1 LKDLEIIKENY
12 TDPQIL
18 TLDIEEKELADNDN
32 TFLNANNIYTEVE
45 GEVGKNLKLKDNQR
59 VNLVGI
65 IKSRFGTA
73 EDARKSSEKR
83 WLSAYSNYR
92 GLYKKGVKFRDSEKS
107 RIFVKITKTKVL
119 AAFGQLVDV
128 IFGAGIFPIGISETK
143 LPEGERKNAHLDT
156 QNPSPTLESPDNI
169 GNRLEDETDNPYD
182 VGYEGDGRILAAGE
196 TLGRGEYSKTVE
208 ETAEESGMLVEGLN
222 PNPQVFELSPA
233 KKAARAMEKLIHD
246 QIEESKGSSEI
257 RNSLLEAS
265 LLGTGILK
273 GPFNF
278 NKKLN
283 KWEMDEDN
291 NRVYAPLEVRVPR
304 IEFVSCWD
312 FYPDPQ
318 ATNVDECEFIIHRH
332 KMNRSQLR
340 QLRNMPYFNEDAI
353 RDCLREGPNYIEKGF
368 EDQLKDQMS
377 SPDESGSSNFE
388 VLEYWGIMDAE
399 YAREVGIDLD
409 EEIDDLDE
417 VQINA
422 WVCGNMLLRAVVNP
436 FSPYR
441 IPYHAFPYEKNPYN
455 FFGIGVAEN
464 MDDSQQIMNGHARM
478 AIDNL
483 ALAGSLVFDVDESAL
498 VGGQTMEVYPG
509 KIFRRQ
515 AGMPGQSIYGLKFPN
530 TAPENMMMFD
540 RFRQLA
546 DEQTGIPSY
555 SHGQT
560 GVQSMT
566 RTASGMSML
575 LGAASLNIKT
585 VVKNIDDFLLK
596 PLGES
601 YFQWNMQFFEG
612 DLDIAGDLEVKA
624 TGTNSMMQKEVRS
637 QRLTMFLQT
646 AQSPAIAPFVK
657 ISKLVSELAYSLDL
671 DPDEILNDPDEAAI
685 MAQIIGMQNAG
696 QTTGP
701 EAEAVGGQPGVMGG
715 VQGAPQ
721 QPQELGTTGTGGGN
735 IGTGN
740 VPLAGEAEFSGTPRA
755 AGGAGQGS
763 PI

>member
-1 LKDLEIIKENY
+1 MFEDTIEN
-12 TDPQIL
+12 
-18 TLDIEEKELADNDN
+18 K
-32 TFLNANNIYTEVE
+32 
-45 GEVGKNLKLKDNQR
+45 
-59 VNLVGI
+59 
-65 IKSRFGTA
+65 
-73 EDARKSSEKR
+73 
-83 WLSAYSNYR
+83 
-92 GLYKKGVKFRDSEKS
+92 
-107 RIFVKITKTKVL
+107 
-119 AAFGQLVDV
+119 
-128 IFGAGIFPIGISETK
+128 
-143 LPEGERKNAHLDT
+143 
-156 QNPSPTLESPDNI
+156 
-169 GNRLEDETDNPYD
+169 
-182 VGYEGDGRILAAGE
+182 
-196 TLGRGEYSKTVE
+196 
-208 ETAEESGMLVEGLN
+208 AEEEGLLQEGLT
-222 PNPQVFELSPA
+222 PNPQIPELSPA
-233 KKAARAMEKLIHD
+233 QKAARRMEKLIHD
-246 QIEESKGSSEI
+246 QIEESNGSAEI
-257 RNSLLEAS
+257 RNGLLEGA
-265 LLGTGILK
+265 LLGTGIIK

-283 KWEMDEDN
+283 KWDTTEDGT
-291 NRVYAPLEVRVPR
+291 RVYNPLEVRVPR

-312 FYPDPQ
+312 FYPDPA
-318 ATNVDECEFIIHRH
+318 ATNIDECEYVVHRH

-340 QLRNMPYFNEDAI
+340 QLRNMPYFDEDAI
-353 RDCLREGPNYIEKGF
+353 RQCIQDGPNYEDKDF
-368 EDQLKDQMS
+368 ESQLRDDYNS
-377 SPDESGSSNFE
+377 DEGYMPNFE

-409 EEIDDLDE
+409 ENIDDLDE

-422 WVCGNMLLRAVVNP
+422 WICGNKLLRAVINP
-436 FSPYR
+436 FTPYR
-441 IPYHAFPYEKNPYN
+441 IPYNAFPYERNPYN
-455 FFGIGVAEN
+455 FFGIGIAEN

-483 ALAGSLVFDVDESAL
+483 AMAGSLVFDVDESAL
-498 VGGQTMEVYPG
+498 VGGQNMEVYPG

-585 VVKNIDDFLLK
+585 VVKNLDDFLLK

-612 DLDIAGDLEVKA
+612 ALDVAGDLEVKA
-624 TGTNSMMQKEVRS
+624 TGTNSLMQKEVRS

-671 DPDEILNDPDEAAI
+671 DPDEILNDPEEAAI
-685 MAQIIGMQNAG
+685 MAQIIGMQNVG
-696 QTTGP
+696 QNTG
-701 EAEAVGGQPGVMGG
+701 EETQPGSQQPTGMGG
-715 VQGAPQ
+715 LAGTPVEPQDLGA
-721 QPQELGTTGTGGGN
+721 TGTGGGN
-735 IGTGN
+735 IGIGN
-740 VPLAGEAEFSGTPRA
+740 VPVAGEDTFSGTVGIPT
-755 AGGAGQGS
+755 GAG
-763 PI
+763 

>member
-1 LKDLEIIKENY
+1 MAE
-12 TDPQIL
+12 
-18 TLDIEEKELADNDN
+18 NDN
-32 TFLNANNIYTEVE
+32 TFLNADYIYEEVE
-45 GEVGKNLKLKDNQR
+45 GEAGKNLSLEEGQQI
-59 VNLVGI
+59 NLVGI
-65 IKSRFGTA
+65 IKSRFASA
-73 EDARKSSEKR
+73 EESRESDEKR
-83 WLSAYSNYR
+83 WLKSYENYR
-92 GLYKKGVKFRDSEKS
+92 GLYNKSVKFRESEKS

-128 IFGAGIFPIGISETK
+128 IFGTGKFPIGIGETK
-143 LPEGERKNAHLDT
+143 MPEGEKEDAYLDIQNAQPGIET
-156 QNPSPTLESPDNI
+156 NIPDNI
-169 GNRLEDETDNPYD
+169 GNRLEDEPVENIYD
-182 VGYEGDGRILAAGE
+182 VGYEGDGRTLKAGA
-196 TLGRGEYSKTVE
+196 TLGTGMFEDSLEDQADALGLLKEGTSADPSKIE
-208 ETAEESGMLVEGLN
+208 I
-222 PNPQVFELSPA
+222 SPA
-233 KKAARAMEKLIHD
+233 QRAARRMEKLVHD
-246 QIEESKGSSEI
+246 QIEESNGGSEI
-257 RNSLLEAS
+257 RNALLEAS
-265 LLGTGILK
+265 LLGTGIVK

-278 NKKLN
+278 NKKLH
-283 KWEMDEDN
+283 KWDN
-291 NRVYAPLEVRVPR
+291 NEEGERVYNPLEVRVPR

-312 FYPDPQ
+312 FYPDPA
-318 ATNVDECEFIIHRH
+318 ATNIDECEYVVHRH

-340 QLRNMPYFNEDAI
+340 QLRNMPYFDENAI
-353 RDCLREGPNYIEKGF
+353 RDCIQQGPNYEEKDF
-368 EDQLKDQMS
+368 ETQLRDDYRADDSYM
-377 SPDESGSSNFE
+377 PNFE

-399 YAREVGIDLD
+399 YAREVGIELP
-409 EEIDDLDE
+409 ESVDDLDE

-422 WVCGNMLLRAVVNP
+422 WVCGDKLLRAVINP
-436 FSPYR
+436 FTPYR
-441 IPYHAFPYEKNPYN
+441 IPYNAFPYERNPYN

-498 VGGQTMEVYPG
+498 VGGQSMEVYPG

-515 AGMPGQSIYGLKFPN
+515 AGMPGQAIYGLKFPN

-585 VVKNIDDFLLK
+585 VVKNLDDFLLK
-596 PLGES
+596 PLGEA

-612 DLDIAGDLEVKA
+612 DIDVAGDLEVKA
-624 TGTNSMMQKEVRS
+624 TGTNSLMQKEVRS

-671 DPDEILNDPDEAAI
+671 DPDEILNDPEEAAI

-696 QTTGP
+696 QNTGE
-701 EAEAVGGQPGVMGG
+701 EAQPDSQQSAGMGG
-715 VQGAPQ
+715 LGGTPVRPQDLGA
-721 QPQELGTTGTGGGN
+721 TGTGGGN
-735 IGTGN
+735 IGIGN
-740 VPLAGEAEFSGTPRA
+740 VPVAGEDTFSGTIGNA
-755 AGGAGQGS
+755 APTS
-763 PI
+763 